1 MGKTGPTTR
10 PIRFIANYWSPYLW
24 HRTIWCNTLRYH
36 MAYIFLITIWRGL
49 HVVTAIWC
57 TVWVPIR
64 MVDNLGSIW
73 YS

>member
-1 MGKTGPTTR
+1 
-10 PIRFIANYWSPYLW
+10 
-24 HRTIWCNTLRYH
+24 

-57 TVWVPIR
+57 TVWVLIR